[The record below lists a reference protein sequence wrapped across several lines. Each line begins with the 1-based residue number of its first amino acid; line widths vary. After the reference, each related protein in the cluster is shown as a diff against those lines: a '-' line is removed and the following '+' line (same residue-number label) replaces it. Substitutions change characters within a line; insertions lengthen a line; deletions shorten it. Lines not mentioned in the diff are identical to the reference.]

1 MWRERLNH
9 VRSFEQTVQR
19 SNATGGW
26 RIAVCTPH
34 CAHVTAAAGRK
45 EALTDGP
52 ASKPG
57 AGDAFAWS
65 SPSWWGCA
73 CGDGSKQFTCRSRL
87 PEAVACARC
96 QPASSL
102 CTLRLYWPHP
112 RRPAS
117 WSLDGFTVMLRC
129 CRAKLLL
136 WASLLLFVAAQLWLA
151 EACPQRCNCLEL
163 QVLCQEAGYR
173 ELPAP
178 VPRAAVALL
187 LTSNQLE
194 RLATDSFRGLVRLR
208 KLILDNNRIQ
218 ALAPFTFRGL
228 AGLDE
233 LSLQNNPLTVLS
245 QQSMSGLSR
254 VRMLQLG
261 FNRIAR
267 VEPFA
272 FAGSSDLGSISLEG
286 NPLELLRSR
295 AFANLSR
302 VGSLR
307 LPRSLAA
314 MEPDAFAGLRNVSLV
329 SIEAPRLQRLPQ
341 FAFRGLEH
349 AGELLIRDAEI
360 GLIDS
365 GAFAGLSHASVSHV
379 LLSGNWLPCDCRLRW
394 APESLRR
401 RGFCSSPA
409 HLLNAS
415 AAQVSLDTLPRCLP
429 EHFVPHS
436 RPDAPPLSGRQQTSG
451 AATQTSSQSILAAA
465 HALVTLLLTGGSWL
479 QRLVLTKSCLP
490 ECYL

>member
-1 MWRERLNH
+1 
-9 VRSFEQTVQR
+9 
-19 SNATGGW
+19 
-26 RIAVCTPH
+26 
-34 CAHVTAAAGRK
+34 
-45 EALTDGP
+45 
-52 ASKPG
+52 
-57 AGDAFAWS
+57 
-65 SPSWWGCA
+65 
-73 CGDGSKQFTCRSRL
+73 
-87 PEAVACARC
+87 
-96 QPASSL
+96 
-102 CTLRLYWPHP
+102 
-112 RRPAS
+112 
-117 WSLDGFTVMLRC
+117 MLRC
-129 CRAKLLL
+129 CRAKLIL
-136 WASLLLFVAAQLWLA
+136 WLSRLLFVAAHLWSA

-245 QQSMSGLSR
+245 QQSLSGLSR

-267 VEPFA
+267 VEPIA
-272 FAGSSDLGSISLEG
+272 FAGSSDIGSISLEG
-286 NPLELLRSR
+286 NPLALLRSR

-329 SIEAPRLQRLPQ
+329 SLEAPRLQRLPQ

-365 GAFAGLSHASVSHV
+365 GAFAGLSHARRVTLEGCTVEAVRAAAFAGMRAVGQLRLSGNRLGSVLPGALDALDQASVGHV

-436 RPDAPPLSGRQQTSG
+436 RPEAPPLSGRQQTSG
-451 AATQTSSQSILAAA
+451 AATRLRPGSRSSA
-465 HALVTLLLTGGSWL
+465 HLTALVPLLLVAGSRV
-479 QRLVLTKSCLP
+479 QRLVATTSCLP
-490 ECYL
+490 QCNL

>member
-1 MWRERLNH
+1 
-9 VRSFEQTVQR
+9 
-19 SNATGGW
+19 
-26 RIAVCTPH
+26 
-34 CAHVTAAAGRK
+34 
-45 EALTDGP
+45 
-52 ASKPG
+52 
-57 AGDAFAWS
+57 
-65 SPSWWGCA
+65 
-73 CGDGSKQFTCRSRL
+73 
-87 PEAVACARC
+87 
-96 QPASSL
+96 
-102 CTLRLYWPHP
+102 
-112 RRPAS
+112 
-117 WSLDGFTVMLRC
+117 MLRR
-129 CRAKLLL
+129 CRVKS
-136 WASLLLFVAAQLWLA
+136 WTSLLLFVVSRLWSA
-151 EACPQRCNCLEL
+151 VACPQRCNCLEL

-173 ELPAP
+173 ELPSP

-194 RLATDSFRGLVRLR
+194 RLATDSFLGLVRLR

-228 AGLDE
+228 SGLDE

-245 QQSMSGLSR
+245 QQSLSGLSR

-272 FAGSSDLGSISLEG
+272 FAGSSDLSSISLEG

-302 VGSLR
+302 IGSIR

-329 SIEAPRLQRLPQ
+329 
-341 FAFRGLEH
+341 
-349 AGELLIRDAEI
+349 DAEI

-365 GAFAGLSHASVSHV
+365 GAFAGLSHVRRVTLEGSTVEAVRAAAFAGMRAVGQLRIGGNRLGSVLPGALDALDQASVSHV

-429 EHFVPHS
+429 EHFVPHT

-451 AATQTSSQSILAAA
+451 AATHRILAAP
-465 HALVTLLLTGGSWL
+465 LLLLASGAWL
-479 QRLVLTKSCLP
+479 QRLFFETSCLP
-490 ECYL
+490 DCYL

>member
-1 MWRERLNH
+1 M
-9 VRSFEQTVQR
+9 
-19 SNATGGW
+19 
-26 RIAVCTPH
+26 
-34 CAHVTAAAGRK
+34 
-45 EALTDGP
+45 
-52 ASKPG
+52 PG
-57 AGDAFAWS
+57 CPLVGLLW
-65 SPSWWGCA
+65 
-73 CGDGSKQFTCRSRL
+73 L
-87 PEAVACARC
+87 P
-96 QPASSL
+96 
-102 CTLRLYWPHP
+102 
-112 RRPAS
+112 
-117 WSLDGFTVMLRC
+117 
-129 CRAKLLL
+129 LLL
-136 WASLLLFVAAQLWLA
+136 VILTAQPLLTQ
-151 EACPQRCNCLEL
+151 ACPQRCNCLEL
-163 QVLCQEAGYR
+163 QVLCQEAGYQ

-194 RLATDSFRGLVRLR
+194 RLGTDSFRGLVRLR

-218 ALAPFTFRGL
+218 SVAPFAFRGL

-245 QQSMSGLSR
+245 KQALSGLSR

-261 FNRIAR
+261 FNRIGRIEA
-267 VEPFA
+267 FA
-272 FAGSSDLGSISLEG
+272 FAGSSDIGSISLEG

-307 LPRSLAA
+307 LPRGLAA
-314 MEPDAFAGLRNVSLV
+314 MEPDSFAGLKNVSLV
-329 SIEAPRLQRLPQ
+329 SLEAPRLERLPQ

-365 GAFAGLSHASVSHV
+365 GAFAGLSHARRVTLEGCSVSVVRAAAFAGMRAVGQLRLGANRLGSVLPGALDALDQASVGHV
-379 LLSGNWLPCDCRLRW
+379 LLAGNWMPCDCRLQW
-394 APESLRR
+394 TPEPLRR
-401 RGFCSSPA
+401 RGFCSAPV

-436 RPDAPPLSGRQQTSG
+436 RPSEAPMSGRTS
-451 AATQTSSQSILAAA
+451 AATTLHLRSPRSIIVGVLPASSLPAALLAVL
-465 HALVTLLLTGGSWL
+465 ALSAGSPLYRCVVVTCLLMMS
-479 QRLVLTKSCLP
+479 RL
-490 ECYL
+490 

>member
-1 MWRERLNH
+1 MD
-9 VRSFEQTVQR
+9 V
-19 SNATGGW
+19 AA
-26 RIAVCTPH
+26 AVCCLSH
-34 CAHVTAAAGRK
+34 
-45 EALTDGP
+45 L
-52 ASKPG
+52 
-57 AGDAFAWS
+57 WS
-65 SPSWWGCA
+65 
-73 CGDGSKQFTCRSRL
+73 
-87 PEAVACARC
+87 
-96 QPASSL
+96 
-102 CTLRLYWPHP
+102 
-112 RRPAS
+112 
-117 WSLDGFTVMLRC
+117 
-129 CRAKLLL
+129 
-136 WASLLLFVAAQLWLA
+136 A

-245 QQSMSGLSR
+245 QQSLSGLSR

-302 VGSLR
+302 VGSIR

-329 SIEAPRLQRLPQ
+329 SIEAPRLKRLPQ

-365 GAFAGLSHASVSHV
+365 GAFAGLSHARRVTLEGCTVEAVRAAAFAGMRAVGQLRIGGNRLGSVLPGALDALDQASVSPRASFGQLASLRLSAPLGSRVPAGGEASARRPRTCSTRRPPRCRWTLCRVACPSTSCPTRGPTPLRSRDVSRPAAPLRKVSSLHTCPPRWQP
-379 LLSGNWLPCDCRLRW
+379 LLL
-394 APESLRR
+394 LRR
-401 RGFCSSPA
+401 RI
-409 HLLNAS
+409 LV
-415 AAQVSLDTLPRCLP
+415 AAPRLRN
-429 EHFVPHS
+429 FVP
-436 RPDAPPLSGRQQTSG
+436 PAVFPLTACVVISFPRVHTQSALSASVESPIGTTVLVG
-451 AATQTSSQSILAAA
+451 A
-465 HALVTLLLTGGSWL
+465 VLL
-479 QRLVLTKSCLP
+479 
-490 ECYL
+490 